1 VSELAWPGTV
11 TREDSSASASKAI
24 KAMDDGV
31 IESLIVDSYAVPETE
46 VNDAVK
52 SGFTV
57 AFRDGP
63 PYGSESLTVDPN
75 PGAEEAPSVL
85 GGPAY
90 MPLAPAFAARRRDV
104 RMQQAAS
111 TGSILIAFGARDS
124 ANRTMTALQALM
136 RLPAN
141 QNVIVLLPAT
151 APHAADVSAL
161 AKDQPW
167 VRYVGGV
174 IDLGS
179 LYSDCKLAIGAP
191 GVSQFERAC
200 CGLPTVLVAQN
211 AKQAPLARNWEDC
224 GAAFACEA
232 TEATIA
238 DAVAAVLRDPDRLRQ
253 MSERC
258 LSLVDGN
265 GAARL
270 AAELNDRRRVH

>member
-1 VSELAWPGTV
+1 M
-11 TREDSSASASKAI
+11 AI
-24 KAMDDGV
+24 KALDDGE
-31 IESLIVDSYAVPETE
+31 IAGLIVDSYAVPETA
-46 VNDAVK
+46 VSDAVK

-63 PYGSESLTVDPN
+63 PYGAESLTVDPN
-75 PGAEEAPSVL
+75 PGAIEASIVL

-90 MPLAPAFAARRRDV
+90 MPLAPAFAARHRDI
-104 RMQQAAS
+104 RMHRAAS

-124 ANRTMTALQALM
+124 ANRTVTALQALM

-141 QNVIVLLPAT
+141 QNVTVLLPAT
-151 APHAADVSAL
+151 APHAADLSAL
-161 AKDQPW
+161 SKGLPW
-167 VRYVGGV
+167 VRYVSEAV
-174 IDLGS
+174 DLGS
-179 LYSDCKLAIGAP
+179 LYSECALAIGAP

-224 GAAFACEA
+224 GAALACEA
-232 TEATIA
+232 TETTIA